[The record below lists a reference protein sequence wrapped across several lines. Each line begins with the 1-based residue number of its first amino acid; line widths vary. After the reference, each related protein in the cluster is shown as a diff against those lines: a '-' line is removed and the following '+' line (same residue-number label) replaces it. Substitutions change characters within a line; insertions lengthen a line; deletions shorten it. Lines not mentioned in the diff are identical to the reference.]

1 MNTPSS
7 SISIVLADD
16 HPVVL
21 HGVAGILRA
30 QPEMN
35 VLAACSNGTAATN
48 AIRQFAPDV
57 AVLDIAMP
65 GRTGLEVLSDIAA
78 DGFRT
83 KVVFLTA
90 VATDEQILV
99 AIANGAK
106 GIVLKDAAPDSL
118 VDCVRDVAAGKQWFP
133 IDIVEAALRRDA
145 GRRNQSDRFVQRL
158 TAREQQIV
166 LLVAEGLSNK
176 EIARR
181 IELTEGTIKIH
192 LHNIYEKLE
201 VPNRTALTA
210 LAIAYQYQLR
220 P

>member
-1 MNTPSS
+1 MPKNP
-7 SISIVLADD
+7 ISIVVADD

-21 HGVAGILRA
+21 HGVAGILRI
-30 QPEMN
+30 QEDMN
-35 VLAACSNGTAATN
+35 ILAACSDGASATN

-65 GRTGLEVLSDIAA
+65 DVSGLNVLSSVIASGL
-78 DGFRT
+78 DT

-90 VATDEQILV
+90 LATDDQILT

-106 GIVLKDAAPDSL
+106 GIVLKDAAFESL
-118 VDCVRDVAAGKQWFP
+118 VACVREVAAGRQWFP
-133 IDIVEAALRRDA
+133 VDLVETALRRDTQQRA
-145 GRRNQSDRFVQRL
+145 ESRRFVQRL
-158 TAREQQIV
+158 TEREQEIV

-181 IELTEGTIKIH
+181 INLTEGTIKIH
-192 LHNIYEKLE
+192 LHNIYDKLE

-210 LAIAYQYQLR
+210 LAITYQHQFR
-220 P
+220 S

>member
-1 MNTPSS
+1 MPKNP
-7 SISIVLADD
+7 ISIVVADD

-21 HGVAGILRA
+21 HGVAGILRI
-30 QPEMN
+30 QEDMN
-35 VLAACSNGTAATN
+35 ILAACSDGASAAN

-65 GRTGLEVLSDIAA
+65 DVSGLNVLSSVIASGL
-78 DGFRT
+78 DT

-90 VATDEQILV
+90 LATDDQILT

-106 GIVLKDAAPDSL
+106 GIVLKDAAFESL
-118 VDCVRDVAAGKQWFP
+118 VACVREVAAGRQWFP
-133 IDIVEAALRRDA
+133 VDLVETALRRDTQQRA
-145 GRRNQSDRFVQRL
+145 ESRRFVQRL
-158 TAREQQIV
+158 TEREQEIV

-181 IELTEGTIKIH
+181 INLTEGTIKIH
-192 LHNIYEKLE
+192 LHNIYDKLE

-210 LAIAYQYQLR
+210 LAITYQHQFR
-220 P
+220 S

>member
-1 MNTPSS
+1 MPKNP
-7 SISIVLADD
+7 ISIVVADD

-21 HGVAGILRA
+21 HGVAGILRI
-30 QPEMN
+30 QEDMN
-35 VLAACSNGTAATN
+35 ILAACSDGASAAN

-65 GRTGLEVLSDIAA
+65 DVSGLNVLTSVIASGL
-78 DGFRT
+78 DT

-90 VATDEQILV
+90 LATDDQILT

-106 GIVLKDAAPDSL
+106 GIVLKDAAFESL
-118 VDCVRDVAAGKQWFP
+118 VACVREVAAGRQWFP
-133 IDIVEAALRRDA
+133 VDLVETALRRDTQQRA
-145 GRRNQSDRFVQRL
+145 ESRRFVQRL
-158 TAREQQIV
+158 TEREQEIV

-181 IELTEGTIKIH
+181 INLTEGTIKIH
-192 LHNIYEKLE
+192 LHNIYDKLE

-210 LAIAYQYQLR
+210 LAITYQHQFR
-220 P
+220 S

>member
-1 MNTPSS
+1 MLPPQT
-7 SISIVLADD
+7 ISLVLADD

-30 QPEMN
+30 QPDMN
-35 VLAACSNGTAATN
+35 VLAACSDGSTAAQ
-48 AIRQFAPDV
+48 AIRQLVPEV
-57 AVLDIAMP
+57 AVLDVAMP
-65 GRTGLEVLSDIAA
+65 RLNGLDILSSVVN
-78 DGFRT
+78 DGGKT

-90 VATDEQILV
+90 LATDDQILA

-118 VDCVRDVAAGKQWFP
+118 VDCVRSVAAGKQWFP
-133 IDIVEAALRRDA
+133 TDLVEAALRRD
-145 GRRNQSDRFVQRL
+145 GRRRAVPPPFLHKL

-176 EIARR
+176 DIARR
-181 IELTEGTIKIH
+181 IDVTEGTIKIH

-201 VPNRTALTA
+201 IPNRTSLTA
-210 LAIAYQYQLR
+210 LALAYQHPLR
-220 P
+220 G

>member
-1 MNTPSS
+1 MPKNP
-7 SISIVLADD
+7 ISIVVADD

-21 HGVAGILRA
+21 HGVAGILRI
-30 QPEMN
+30 QEDMN
-35 VLAACSNGTAATN
+35 ILAACSDGASATN

-65 GRTGLEVLSDIAA
+65 DVSGLNVLTSVIASGL
-78 DGFRT
+78 DT

-90 VATDEQILV
+90 LATDDQILT

-106 GIVLKDAAPDSL
+106 GIVLKDAAFESL
-118 VDCVRDVAAGKQWFP
+118 VACVREVAAGRQWFP
-133 IDIVEAALRRDA
+133 VDLVETALRRDTQQRA
-145 GRRNQSDRFVQRL
+145 ESRRFVQRL
-158 TAREQQIV
+158 TEREQEIV

-181 IELTEGTIKIH
+181 INLTEGTIKIH
-192 LHNIYEKLE
+192 LHNIYDKLE

-210 LAIAYQYQLR
+210 LAITYQHQFR
-220 P
+220 S

>member
-1 MNTPSS
+1 MSTPNA

-35 VLAACSNGTAATN
+35 VLAACSDGTAATN
-48 AIRQFAPDV
+48 AIRQFTPDV

-65 GRTGLEVLSDIAA
+65 GRNGLDVLSDIVA

-90 VATDEQILV
+90 ITSDEQILA

-106 GIVLKDAAPDSL
+106 GIVLKDSAPDSL

-133 IDIVEAALRRDA
+133 VDIVEAALRRDE
-145 GRRNQSDRFVQRL
+145 GRRAESERFVQRL

-192 LHNIYEKLE
+192 LHNIYESSRS
-201 VPNRTALTA
+201 RTGP
-210 LAIAYQYQLR
+210 R
-220 P
+220 